1 MCLTYLFRLIFEGPS
16 HWYEEFPVAK
26 EGKRQSPID
35 IQTAKAVLDE
45 KLRAKVS
52 LSFKLKDWCSVSEPS
67 RCLTRGEFIHFWSF
81 SFWIQNQPVTFLD
94 ILVQLRFL
102 SIISTRKGTEVEL
115 RARE

>member
-52 LSFKLKDWCSVSEPS
+52 Y
-67 RCLTRGEFIHFWSF
+67 
-81 SFWIQNQPVTFLD
+81 
-94 ILVQLRFL
+94 
-102 SIISTRKGTEVEL
+102 VEL
-115 RARE
+115 